1 MSDDLTPAIPSE
13 RERRFDRLVGPLAE
27 AAYGLAL
34 TMLRDPAEAE
44 DAVQEAAL
52 KAWRRLDTLRDGS
65 AVRPWFFA
73 IVANQCRSIR
83 RGRWWSVL
91 KGVDI
96 QVERPDSAD
105 GLAAN
110 LDLRRAMLALKPRDR
125 ALLILHY
132 SHGLTLE
139 QTAVAL
145 GVSLGAAKSRLHR
158 TLRRLHEQVEVVETW
173 T

>member
-73 IVANQCRSIR
+73 IVANQCRSVR
-83 RGRWWSVL
+83 RARWWTVL
-91 KGVDI
+91 RVADAPAGVDG
-96 QVERPDSAD
+96 VED
-105 GLAAN
+105 AAARGT
-110 LDLRRAMLALKPRDR
+110 DLRRALAGLGAGERLALYLYFFEDLPM
-125 ALLILHY
+125 
-132 SHGLTLE
+132 E
-139 QTAVAL
+139 EVAVAM
-145 GVSLGAAKSRLHR
+145 GVSEPAARSRVYR
-158 TLRRLHEQVEVVETW
+158 AVKRLRPGLELREVVP
-173 T
+173 